1 MNYDNILT
9 LKEKFLVFI
18 FILGIIFIP
27 YYVYKTID
35 KAEKI
40 KKEWN
45 YKVNNCVI
53 DMNFRKDCKL
63 IIYKDMQIHNQQIQ
77 RKQQNS
83 IFAGAMVGSMVGSSI
98 RK

>member
-1 MNYDNILT
+1 MSYDNTLT

-35 KAEKI
+35 KADKI

-45 YKVNNCVI
+45 YKVNIYRCI
-53 DMNFRKDCKL
+53 SWFYDRCKRKTLEECE
-63 IIYKDMQIHNQQIQ
+63 
-77 RKQQNS
+77 
-83 IFAGAMVGSMVGSSI
+83 
-98 RK
+98 

>member
-1 MNYDNILT
+1 MNYDNTLT

-18 FILGIIFIP
+18 FIFGIISIP

-35 KAEKI
+35 KADKI

-45 YKVNNCVI
+45 YKVNNCVL

-63 IIYKDMQIHNQQIQ
+63 ILYKDMQIHNQKMQEKSQ
-77 RKQQNS
+77 S
-83 IFAGAMVGSMVGSSI
+83 SVFTGALVGSMVGASV
-98 RK
+98 RH